1 MEERY
6 RKMEEAKARKL
17 LREEQ
22 MTRMAKTDSLTGAY
36 ARGYGIE
43 LLKSF
48 LKQNKLLTAVYMD
61 LDGLKE
67 INDSKGHS
75 VGDVYLKTFAEEM
88 KKNLKKDEL
97 LIRFG
102 GDEFLAVFPGIG
114 SEETKDKMEKIR
126 REMEHPEK
134 DRLPIHFSF
143 GAVSGQ
149 KTPEEL
155 IKEADQAMYSDK
167 HNRKEERDTVC
178 PNN

>member
-6 RKMEEAKARKL
+6 GRWRRQKPENCSGRNNDQDGKDRQSDRGL
-17 LREEQ
+17 CP
-22 MTRMAKTDSLTGAY
+22 
-36 ARGYGIE
+36 GYGIE

-102 GDEFLAVFPGIG
+102 G
-114 SEETKDKMEKIR
+114 M
-126 REMEHPEK
+126 
-134 DRLPIHFSF
+134 SF
-143 GAVSGQ
+143 
-149 KTPEEL
+149 
-155 IKEADQAMYSDK
+155 
-167 HNRKEERDTVC
+167 
-178 PNN
+178 